1 MTEIKVTMPT
11 GEARIDQLRDRIEV
25 CSHWLI
31 QERLDAQG
39 RISLQEQIAQ
49 CRAEIARIEAEL
61 GRPDPGRR
69 PDPAG

>member
-1 MTEIKVTMPT
+1 MTKIKVTTPT
-11 GEARIDQLRDRIEV
+11 GEARIRQLRERIEV

-49 CRAEIARIEAEL
+49 CRAEIARLEAET
-61 GRPDPGRR
+61 GQPDPRG
-69 PDPAG
+69 